1 MTVRESG
8 EMYLEAI
15 LVLAKKSGYV
25 RSIDVSEYLGYSKP
39 SVSRA
44 MGILREGGYILMEK
58 DGAITLTDSGKK
70 LAETIY
76 ERHTVLSELLIR
88 LGVDEKT
95 ATDDACRIEHVI
107 SDESF
112 QAIKQFLDLCLRHVA
127 DGLVHDLA
135 VFHDHQRGDAGDAEF
150 HGKLHFLVH
159 VDLAHGDI
167 LPLLSDL
174 LHNGADHPARAA
186 PWRPEIQ
193 QHGLIAVFH
202 QLVVVGLRNVHDGHN
217 NSSLVFFCAYSIP

>member
-44 MGILREGGYILMEK
+44 MGILREGGYILVEK
-58 DGAITLTDSGKK
+58 DGAITLTDSGRK

-112 QAIKQFLDLCLRHVA
+112 QAIKQYYY
-127 DGLVHDLA
+127 
-135 VFHDHQRGDAGDAEF
+135 
-150 HGKLHFLVH
+150 
-159 VDLAHGDI
+159 
-167 LPLLSDL
+167 
-174 LHNGADHPARAA
+174 
-186 PWRPEIQ
+186 
-193 QHGLIAVFH
+193 QHKT
-202 QLVVVGLRNVHDGHN
+202 
-217 NSSLVFFCAYSIP
+217 

>member
-88 LGVDEKT
+88 LGVDEKA
-95 ATDDACRIEHVI
+95 ATDDACRIKHVI

-112 QAIKQFLDLCLRHVA
+112 QAIKQYYY
-127 DGLVHDLA
+127 
-135 VFHDHQRGDAGDAEF
+135 
-150 HGKLHFLVH
+150 
-159 VDLAHGDI
+159 
-167 LPLLSDL
+167 
-174 LHNGADHPARAA
+174 
-186 PWRPEIQ
+186 
-193 QHGLIAVFH
+193 QHKK
-202 QLVVVGLRNVHDGHN
+202 
-217 NSSLVFFCAYSIP
+217 

>member
-44 MGILREGGYILMEK
+44 MGILREGGYILVEK

-76 ERHTVLSELLIR
+76 ERHMVLSELLIR

-112 QAIKQFLDLCLRHVA
+112 QAIKQYYYKH
-127 DGLVHDLA
+127 
-135 VFHDHQRGDAGDAEF
+135 
-150 HGKLHFLVH
+150 KK
-159 VDLAHGDI
+159 
-167 LPLLSDL
+167 
-174 LHNGADHPARAA
+174 
-186 PWRPEIQ
+186 
-193 QHGLIAVFH
+193 
-202 QLVVVGLRNVHDGHN
+202 
-217 NSSLVFFCAYSIP
+217 

>member
-112 QAIKQFLDLCLRHVA
+112 QAIKQYHYRH
-127 DGLVHDLA
+127 
-135 VFHDHQRGDAGDAEF
+135 
-150 HGKLHFLVH
+150 KK
-159 VDLAHGDI
+159 
-167 LPLLSDL
+167 
-174 LHNGADHPARAA
+174 
-186 PWRPEIQ
+186 
-193 QHGLIAVFH
+193 
-202 QLVVVGLRNVHDGHN
+202 
-217 NSSLVFFCAYSIP
+217 

>member
-15 LVLAKKSGYV
+15 LVLAKTSGYV

-112 QAIKQFLDLCLRHVA
+112 QAIKQYYY
-127 DGLVHDLA
+127 
-135 VFHDHQRGDAGDAEF
+135 
-150 HGKLHFLVH
+150 
-159 VDLAHGDI
+159 
-167 LPLLSDL
+167 
-174 LHNGADHPARAA
+174 
-186 PWRPEIQ
+186 
-193 QHGLIAVFH
+193 QHKK
-202 QLVVVGLRNVHDGHN
+202 
-217 NSSLVFFCAYSIP
+217 

>member
-44 MGILREGGYILMEK
+44 MGILREGGYILVEK

-88 LGVDEKT
+88 LCVDEKT

-112 QAIKQFLDLCLRHVA
+112 QAIKQYYY
-127 DGLVHDLA
+127 
-135 VFHDHQRGDAGDAEF
+135 
-150 HGKLHFLVH
+150 
-159 VDLAHGDI
+159 
-167 LPLLSDL
+167 
-174 LHNGADHPARAA
+174 
-186 PWRPEIQ
+186 
-193 QHGLIAVFH
+193 QHKT
-202 QLVVVGLRNVHDGHN
+202 
-217 NSSLVFFCAYSIP
+217 

>member
-44 MGILREGGYILMEK
+44 MGILREGGNILMEK

-70 LAETIY
+70 LAETSY
-76 ERHTVLSELLIR
+76 ERHTGLSELLIR

-107 SDESF
+107 SDEAF
-112 QAIKQFLDLCLRHVA
+112 QAIKQYYY
-127 DGLVHDLA
+127 
-135 VFHDHQRGDAGDAEF
+135 
-150 HGKLHFLVH
+150 
-159 VDLAHGDI
+159 
-167 LPLLSDL
+167 
-174 LHNGADHPARAA
+174 
-186 PWRPEIQ
+186 
-193 QHGLIAVFH
+193 QHKK
-202 QLVVVGLRNVHDGHN
+202 
-217 NSSLVFFCAYSIP
+217 

>member
-112 QAIKQFLDLCLRHVA
+112 QAIKQYYYKH
-127 DGLVHDLA
+127 
-135 VFHDHQRGDAGDAEF
+135 
-150 HGKLHFLVH
+150 KT
-159 VDLAHGDI
+159 
-167 LPLLSDL
+167 
-174 LHNGADHPARAA
+174 
-186 PWRPEIQ
+186 
-193 QHGLIAVFH
+193 
-202 QLVVVGLRNVHDGHN
+202 
-217 NSSLVFFCAYSIP
+217 

>member
-8 EMYLEAI
+8 DMYLEAI

-112 QAIKQFLDLCLRHVA
+112 HAIKQYYY
-127 DGLVHDLA
+127 
-135 VFHDHQRGDAGDAEF
+135 
-150 HGKLHFLVH
+150 
-159 VDLAHGDI
+159 
-167 LPLLSDL
+167 
-174 LHNGADHPARAA
+174 
-186 PWRPEIQ
+186 
-193 QHGLIAVFH
+193 QHKT
-202 QLVVVGLRNVHDGHN
+202 
-217 NSSLVFFCAYSIP
+217 

>member
-70 LAETIY
+70 LAETIF

-88 LGVDEKT
+88 LGVDERT

-112 QAIKQFLDLCLRHVA
+112 QAIKQYYY
-127 DGLVHDLA
+127 
-135 VFHDHQRGDAGDAEF
+135 
-150 HGKLHFLVH
+150 
-159 VDLAHGDI
+159 
-167 LPLLSDL
+167 
-174 LHNGADHPARAA
+174 
-186 PWRPEIQ
+186 
-193 QHGLIAVFH
+193 QHKK
-202 QLVVVGLRNVHDGHN
+202 
-217 NSSLVFFCAYSIP
+217 

>member
-44 MGILREGGYILMEK
+44 MSILREGGYILMEK

-88 LGVDEKT
+88 LGVDEKA

-112 QAIKQFLDLCLRHVA
+112 QAIKQYYY
-127 DGLVHDLA
+127 
-135 VFHDHQRGDAGDAEF
+135 
-150 HGKLHFLVH
+150 
-159 VDLAHGDI
+159 
-167 LPLLSDL
+167 
-174 LHNGADHPARAA
+174 
-186 PWRPEIQ
+186 
-193 QHGLIAVFH
+193 QHKK
-202 QLVVVGLRNVHDGHN
+202 
-217 NSSLVFFCAYSIP
+217 

>member
-8 EMYLEAI
+8 EMYLESI

-88 LGVDEKT
+88 LGVDERT

-112 QAIKQFLDLCLRHVA
+112 QAIKQYYY
-127 DGLVHDLA
+127 
-135 VFHDHQRGDAGDAEF
+135 
-150 HGKLHFLVH
+150 
-159 VDLAHGDI
+159 
-167 LPLLSDL
+167 
-174 LHNGADHPARAA
+174 
-186 PWRPEIQ
+186 
-193 QHGLIAVFH
+193 QHKK
-202 QLVVVGLRNVHDGHN
+202 
-217 NSSLVFFCAYSIP
+217 

>member
-1 MTVRESG
+1 M
-8 EMYLEAI
+8 
-15 LVLAKKSGYV
+15 LAKKSGYV

-44 MGILREGGYILMEK
+44 MGILREGGYILVEK

-112 QAIKQFLDLCLRHVA
+112 QAIKQYYY
-127 DGLVHDLA
+127 
-135 VFHDHQRGDAGDAEF
+135 
-150 HGKLHFLVH
+150 
-159 VDLAHGDI
+159 
-167 LPLLSDL
+167 
-174 LHNGADHPARAA
+174 
-186 PWRPEIQ
+186 
-193 QHGLIAVFH
+193 QHKK
-202 QLVVVGLRNVHDGHN
+202 
-217 NSSLVFFCAYSIP
+217 